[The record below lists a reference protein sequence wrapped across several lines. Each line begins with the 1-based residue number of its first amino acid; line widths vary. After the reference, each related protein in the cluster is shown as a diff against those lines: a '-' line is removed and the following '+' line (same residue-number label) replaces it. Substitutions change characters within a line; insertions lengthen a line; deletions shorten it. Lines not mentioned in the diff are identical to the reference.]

1 MKKLLVKWLM
11 PEPKDI
17 AKAVA
22 KATAD
27 FVNSTGKQE
36 AISTFMEKSKS
47 FQDAQYLV
55 TKWLADGK
63 FDETEVKELEDKL
76 EPVCELIV

>member
-11 PEPKDI
+11 PVVKWLMPEPKDIAKDI

-47 FQDAQYLV
+47 FQDA
-55 TKWLADGK
+55 
-63 FDETEVKELEDKL
+63 
-76 EPVCELIV
+76 

>member
-1 MKKLLVKWLM
+1 MKKLLIKWLM

-22 KATAD
+22 KATTD

-36 AISTFMEKSKS
+36 AITAFMEKTKS
-47 FQDAQYLV
+47 FQDA
-55 TKWLADGK
+55 
-63 FDETEVKELEDKL
+63 
-76 EPVCELIV
+76 

>member
-36 AISTFMEKSKS
+36 AISAFIDKSKS
-47 FQDAQYLV
+47 FQDA
-55 TKWLADGK
+55 
-63 FDETEVKELEDKL
+63 
-76 EPVCELIV
+76 